1 MTDAQNT
8 SAVLIPISVPTF
20 LTRLRHWFS
29 EQNITFLVTTVVIA
43 YLVLVPVGTLVIA
56 SFRSNFLGFGP
67 STWTLNNYS
76 STLGASTFPDL
87 IGTSL
92 EYAGL
97 VTVFA
102 TVIGMALA
110 WLYVRT
116 NTPAKWFALLV
127 SLVPLII
134 PGLIDAAA
142 WVLILSQNGPVNN
155 VLHAIGL
162 PRIPVY
168 SMTSMVLVQTLQT
181 IPLAFLMGM
190 SMMGS
195 MDRSLEEAAAA
206 SGASPRRTLR
216 SVVFP
221 LMRPGVLGAAL
232 LVFVLTISSFEV
244 PQLIGVP
251 AHEWVLTTEI
261 YNATSQY
268 PVKYGTVAVHG
279 MVVLVM
285 ALLGLYLS
293 RRLGGMTVRETV
305 TGKGFRPTIIDLGR
319 WRWASFAFV
328 LIFGLLAV
336 VLPVCALVWSSLLP
350 VYQNPSVS
358 ALHMLTFSNY
368 TAIFDT
374 PTILNAAKNTII
386 IALLTGAITTL
397 ICVVAAYLLVK
408 TKVRARRVLE
418 LLATAPIALPSVI
431 LGVSLLYWY
440 LAAPLPV
447 HLYGSI
453 AILVIAFVTG
463 ALPFGLR
470 FIEPAFSQIST
481 ELEEAAANSGAT
493 RFQVFTRIYLPLLRP
508 ALTAAFLY
516 CFIIAFKELTS
527 ALFLYSQKSEVLA
540 VSMYSM
546 WLDGSY
552 TTVCAIGTLMII
564 VLAIAVLLVR
574 KLGSSPAS
582 RMASGA
588 SMPSV
593 PVQTTLTV
601 PQG

>member
-1 MTDAQNT
+1 VAT
-8 SAVLIPISVPTF
+8 SPVPLTVPVLAF
-20 LTRLRHWFS
+20 FTRVRGRVS
-29 EQNITFLVTTVVIA
+29 EQNIIFLITTLVIA

-67 STWTLNNYS
+67 SSWTLNNYS
-76 STLGASTFPDL
+76 ATLGASSFPSL
-87 IGTSL
+87 IGNSL

-97 VTVFA
+97 VTLFA

-116 NTPAKWFALLV
+116 NTPAKWFALLA

-134 PGLIDAAA
+134 PGLINAAA
-142 WVLILSQNGPVNN
+142 WVLMLAPNGPVNN
-155 VLHAIGL
+155 AANAVGL
-162 PRIPVY
+162 PRIQVY
-168 SMTSMVLVQTLQT
+168 SLTGMVLVQTLQT
-181 IPLAFLMGM
+181 IPLAFLMGLA
-190 SMMGS
+190 MMGS
-195 MDRSLEEAAAA
+195 MDRSLEEAAAV
-206 SGASPRRTLR
+206 SGATPRRTLR
-216 SVVFP
+216 SIVFP

-268 PVKYGTVAVHG
+268 PVKYGTVAVLG
-279 MVVLVM
+279 MVVLVI

-319 WRWASFAFV
+319 WRWASFGAV
-328 LIFGLLAV
+328 AIFGLISL
-336 VLPVCALVWSSLLP
+336 VLPVCALVWASLLP
-350 VYQNPSVS
+350 VYQNPSGA
-358 ALHMLTFSNY
+358 ALHKLTLSNY

-374 PTILNAAKNTII
+374 SSTMNAAENTIV
-386 IALLTGAITTL
+386 IAVLTGLITTL

-408 TKVRARRVLE
+408 TRVRARRVLE
-418 LLATAPIALPSVI
+418 MLATAPIALPSVI

-527 ALFLYSQKSEVLA
+527 ALFLYSPKSEVLS
-540 VSMYSM
+540 VSMYSS
-546 WLDGSY
+546 WIAGSY
-552 TTVCAIGTLMII
+552 TSVCAMGTLMVI

-574 KLGSSPAS
+574 KLGSSRTS
-582 RMASGA
+582 RTIQIPHVAR
-588 SMPSV
+588 
-593 PVQTTLTV
+593 
-601 PQG
+601 

>member
-1 MTDAQNT
+1 MANAQGT
-8 SAVLIPISVPTF
+8 SPVPLTISVSA
-20 LTRLRHWFS
+20 LVSRARAWFS
-29 EQNITFLVTTVVIA
+29 EQNIIFLVTTVIIA

-67 STWTLNNYS
+67 SSWTLSNYS
-76 STLGASTFPDL
+76 ATLGASSFPGL
-87 IGTSL
+87 LENSL

-97 VTVFA
+97 VTLFA

-116 NTPAKWFALLV
+116 NTPAKWFALLA

-134 PGLIDAAA
+134 PGLINAAA
-142 WVLILSQNGPVNN
+142 WVLMLAPNGPVNN
-155 VLHAIGL
+155 AAHGIGL
-162 PRIPVY
+162 PRIQVY
-168 SMTSMVLVQTLQT
+168 SLTGMVLVQTLQT
-181 IPLAFLMGM
+181 IPLAFLMGLA
-190 SMMGS
+190 MMGS
-195 MDRSLEEAAAA
+195 MDRSLEEASAV
-206 SGASPRRTLR
+206 SGAPPRRTLR
-216 SVVFP
+216 SIVFP
-221 LMRPGVLGAAL
+221 LMRPGILGAAL

-268 PVKYGTVAVHG
+268 PVKYGTVAVLG
-279 MVVLVM
+279 MVVLVI

-319 WRWASFAFV
+319 WRWASFGCVA
-328 LIFGLLAV
+328 IFGLISL

-350 VYQNPSVS
+350 VYQNPSGA
-358 ALHMLTFSNY
+358 ALHQLTLSNY
-368 TAIFDT
+368 TAIFST
-374 PTILNAAKNTII
+374 PSTLNAAENTVV
-386 IALLTGAITTL
+386 IAVLTGAITTL

-408 TKVRARRVLE
+408 TKVRGRRLLE

-447 HLYGSI
+447 HLYGSV

-470 FIEPAFSQIST
+470 FIDPAFSQLGT

-493 RFQVFTRIYLPLLRP
+493 RFQIFTRIYLPLLRP

-527 ALFLYSQKSEVLA
+527 ALFLYSPKSEVMA
-540 VSMYSM
+540 VSMYSE
-546 WLDGSY
+546 WIAGSY
-552 TTVCAIGTLMII
+552 TSVCAMGTLMII

-574 KLGSSPAS
+574 KLGSSRTA
-582 RMASGA
+582 R
-588 SMPSV
+588 
-593 PVQTTLTV
+593 TLQIPHV
-601 PQG
+601 AR

>member
-1 MTDAQNT
+1 MANAQQ
-8 SAVLIPISVPTF
+8 APTAPLALPMSKF
-20 LTRLRHWFS
+20 FTRVRQRLN
-29 EQNITFLVTTVVIA
+29 EQNVIFVITTVVIA
-43 YLVLVPVGTLVIA
+43 YLVLVPVGTLVVA
-56 SFRSNFLGFGP
+56 SFRSNFLGFGT
-67 STWTLNNYS
+67 STWTLHNYS
-76 STLGASTFPDL
+76 STLGAPTFPAL

-92 EYAGL
+92 EYSVL
-97 VTVFA
+97 VTLFA

-116 NTPAKWFALLV
+116 NTPAKWFALLA

-142 WVLILSQNGPVNN
+142 WVLMLSQNGPINDA
-155 VLHAIGL
+155 LHAVGL
-162 PRIPVY
+162 PGIQVY
-168 SMTSMVLVQTLQT
+168 SMTGMVLVQTLHT
-181 IPLAFLMGM
+181 VPLAFLMGM

-206 SGASPRRTLR
+206 SGAAPHRTLR
-216 SVVFP
+216 SIVFP

-232 LVFVLTISSFEV
+232 LIFVLTISSFEV

-251 AHEWVLTTEI
+251 AHKWVITTEI

-268 PVKYGTVAVHG
+268 PVKYGTVAVLG
-279 MVVLVM
+279 MVVLVI

-305 TGKGFRPTIIDLGR
+305 TGKGFRPTVIDLGR
-319 WRWASFAFV
+319 WRWASFILVA
-328 LIFGLLAV
+328 LFGLISV
-336 VLPVCALVWSSLLP
+336 VLPVLALIWSSLLP
-350 VYQNPSVS
+350 VYQNPSGA
-358 ALHMLTFSNY
+358 ALHQLTLSNY
-368 TAIFDT
+368 TAIFET
-374 PTILNAAKNTII
+374 PTTLNAAENTII
-386 IALLTGAITTL
+386 ISLLTGAITTL

-408 TKVRARRVLE
+408 TKLRARRVLE
-418 LLATAPIALPSVI
+418 MLATAPVALPSVI

-440 LAAPLPV
+440 LAAPIPF
-447 HLYGSI
+447 HLYGSV

-470 FIEPAFSQIST
+470 FVEPAFGQIST

-493 RFQVFTRIYLPLLRP
+493 RFQIFTRIYLPLLRP

-516 CFIIAFKELTS
+516 CFVIAFKELTS
-527 ALFLYSQKSEVLA
+527 ALFLYSSKSNVLA

-564 VLAIAVLLVR
+564 VLVLAVVLVR
-574 KLGSSPAS
+574 KLGSSRSA
-582 RMASGA
+582 RTVSG
-588 SMPSV
+588 SPMQSV

-601 PQG
+601 P

>member
-1 MTDAQNT
+1 MANAQGT
-8 SAVLIPISVPTF
+8 SPVPLTIPLSALFARV
-20 LTRLRHWFS
+20 RQWFS
-29 EQNITFLVTTVVIA
+29 EQNIIFLITTLVIA

-67 STWTLNNYS
+67 SSWTLNNYS
-76 STLGASTFPDL
+76 ATLGASSFPSL

-97 VTVFA
+97 VTLFA

-116 NTPAKWFALLV
+116 NTPAKWFALLA

-134 PGLIDAAA
+134 PGLINAAA
-142 WVLILSQNGPVNN
+142 WVLMLAPNGPVNN
-155 VLHAIGL
+155 VLNAVGL
-162 PRIPVY
+162 PRIQVY
-168 SMTSMVLVQTLQT
+168 SLTGMVLVQTLQT
-181 IPLAFLMGM
+181 IPLAFLMGLA
-190 SMMGS
+190 MMGS
-195 MDRSLEEAAAA
+195 MDRSLEEAAAV
-206 SGASPRRTLR
+206 SGATPRRTLR
-216 SVVFP
+216 SIVFP

-268 PVKYGTVAVHG
+268 PVKYGTVAVLG
-279 MVVLVM
+279 MVVLVI

-319 WRWASFAFV
+319 WRWASFGAV
-328 LIFGLLAV
+328 GIFGLISL
-336 VLPVCALVWSSLLP
+336 VLPVCALVWASLLP
-350 VYQNPSVS
+350 VYQNPSGA
-358 ALHMLTFSNY
+358 ALHKLTLSNY

-374 PTILNAAKNTII
+374 PSTLNAAENTIV
-386 IALLTGAITTL
+386 IATATGLITTL

-408 TKVRARRVLE
+408 TRVRARRVLE
-418 LLATAPIALPSVI
+418 MLATAPIALPSVI

-527 ALFLYSQKSEVLA
+527 ALFLYSPKSEVLS
-540 VSMYSM
+540 VSMYSS
-546 WLDGSY
+546 WIAGSY
-552 TTVCAIGTLMII
+552 TSVCATGTLMVI

-574 KLGSSPAS
+574 KLGSSRTS
-582 RMASGA
+582 RTIQIPHVAR
-588 SMPSV
+588 
-593 PVQTTLTV
+593 
-601 PQG
+601 

>member
-1 MTDAQNT
+1 MANAQQ
-8 SAVLIPISVPTF
+8 APAAPLPLPMPTYI
-20 LTRLRHWFS
+20 TRLRQRLN
-29 EQNITFLVTTVVIA
+29 EQNVIFLITIVVIA
-43 YLVLVPVGTLVIA
+43 YLVLVPVGTLVVA
-56 SFRSNFLGFGP
+56 SLRSNFLGFGP
-67 STWTLNNYS
+67 SSWTLNNYS
-76 STLGASTFPDL
+76 STLGASSFPNL

-92 EYAGL
+92 EYSAL

-116 NTPAKWFALLV
+116 NTPAKWFALLA

-142 WVLILSQNGPVNN
+142 WVLMLSQNGPVNN
-155 VLHAIGL
+155 VLHAVGL
-162 PRIPVY
+162 PGIQVY
-168 SMTSMVLVQTLQT
+168 SMTGMVLVQTLHT

-206 SGASPRRTLR
+206 SGAPPHRTLR
-216 SVVFP
+216 SIVFP
-221 LMRPGVLGAAL
+221 LLRPGVLGAGL
-232 LVFVLTISSFEV
+232 LIFVLTISSFEV

-251 AHEWVLTTEI
+251 AHEWVITTEI

-268 PVKYGTVAVHG
+268 PVKYGTVAVLG
-279 MVVLVM
+279 MVVLVI

-293 RRLGGMTVRETV
+293 RRLGGMTGRETV
-305 TGKGFRPTIIDLGR
+305 TGKGFRPAIIDLGR
-319 WRWASFAFV
+319 WRWASLILVV
-328 LIFGLLAV
+328 LFGLVSL
-336 VLPVCALVWSSLLP
+336 VLPVLALIWSSLLP
-350 VYQNPSVS
+350 VYQNPSGA
-358 ALHMLTFSNY
+358 ALHVLTLSNY
-368 TAIFDT
+368 AAIFNT
-374 PTILNAAKNTII
+374 PATLNAAENTVII
-386 IALLTGAITTL
+386 SLLTGAITTL

-408 TKVRARRVLE
+408 TKLRGRRVLE
-418 LLATAPIALPSVI
+418 LLATAPVALPSVI
-431 LGVSLLYWY
+431 IGVSLLYWY

-447 HLYGSI
+447 HLYGSVT
-453 AILVIAFVTG
+453 ILVIAFVTS

-527 ALFLYSQKSEVLA
+527 ALFLYSAKSNVLA

-552 TTVCAIGTLMII
+552 TTVCAIGVLM
-564 VLAIAVLLVR
+564 IAVLVVAVILVR
-574 KLGSSPAS
+574 KLGSSRATRTS
-582 RMASGA
+582 RGA
-588 SMPSV
+588 GMQSV

>member
-1 MTDAQNT
+1 MANAQQAPAAP
-8 SAVLIPISVPTF
+8 SPLLPTPTYF
-20 LTRLRHWFS
+20 TRLRQRLN
-29 EQNITFLVTTVVIA
+29 EQNVIFVIITVVIA
-43 YLVLVPVGTLVIA
+43 YLVLVPVGTLVVA
-56 SFRSNFLGFGP
+56 SLRSNFLGFGP
-67 STWTLNNYS
+67 SSWTLHNYS
-76 STLGASTFPDL
+76 STLGASSFPSL

-92 EYAGL
+92 EYSAL
-97 VTVFA
+97 VTLFA

-116 NTPAKWFALLV
+116 NTPAKWFALLA

-142 WVLILSQNGPVNN
+142 WVLMLSQNGPVNN
-155 VLHAIGL
+155 VLHAVGL
-162 PRIPVY
+162 PRIQVY
-168 SMTSMVLVQTLQT
+168 SMTGMVLVQTLHT

-206 SGASPRRTLR
+206 SGAAPHRTLR
-216 SVVFP
+216 SIVFP
-221 LMRPGVLGAAL
+221 LLRPGVLGAAL
-232 LVFVLTISSFEV
+232 LIFVLTISSFEV

-251 AHEWVLTTEI
+251 AHEWVITTEI

-268 PVKYGTVAVHG
+268 PVKYGTVAVLG
-279 MVVLVM
+279 MVVLVI

-293 RRLGGMTVRETV
+293 RRLGGMTGRETV
-305 TGKGFRPTIIDLGR
+305 TGKGFRPTTIDLGR
-319 WRWASFAFV
+319 WRWASLV
-328 LIFGLLAV
+328 LVVLFGLASL
-336 VLPVCALVWSSLLP
+336 VLPVLALIWSSLLP
-350 VYQNPSVS
+350 VYQNPSGA
-358 ALHMLTFSNY
+358 ALHELTLSNY
-368 TAIFDT
+368 TAIFNT
-374 PTILNAAKNTII
+374 PTTLNAAENTVII
-386 IALLTGAITTL
+386 SVLTGAITTL

-408 TKVRARRVLE
+408 TKLRGRRVLE
-418 LLATAPIALPSVI
+418 FLATAPVALPSVI
-431 LGVSLLYWY
+431 IGVSLLYWY

-447 HLYGSI
+447 HLYGSVT
-453 AILVIAFVTG
+453 ILVIAFVTG

-527 ALFLYSQKSEVLA
+527 ALFLYSAKSNVLA

-552 TTVCAIGTLMII
+552 TTVCAIGVLM
-564 VLAIAVLLVR
+564 IAVLVIAVILVR
-574 KLGSSPAS
+574 KLGGSIH
-582 RMASGA
+582 MAR
-588 SMPSV
+588 
-593 PVQTTLTV
+593 
-601 PQG
+601 